1 MKSKKKFFSIITPI
15 LNNPD
20 IEKVFKSL
28 NSQSFKNF
36 EHIVVD
42 GGSNKKTLKIINKNK
57 KKINKLI
64 IEKDNGIYDAINK
77 GIKVSNGKIIGV
89 LNADDYYY
97 FNTLELVHN
106 YFKKDKIDYVFGSV
120 LKNRLMHNFS
130 PHKIWYKFNV
140 YPAHSCG
147 FFVKKK
153 LHQNNNL
160 GLYDLN
166 FKYSSDRDFI
176 YRLINSNYKGKC
188 AKKYE
193 IFGRF
198 SPNGISS
205 KLSFS
210 RTFIE
215 EMSVRFKNQN
225 FLLVIFIALM
235 TLLNKILNILA
246 IKRI

>member
-1 MKSKKKFFSIITPI
+1 MKSKKKVFSIITPI

-20 IEKVFKSL
+20 IEKVFNSL
-28 NSQSFKNF
+28 DSQSFKNF

-42 GGSNKKTLKIINKNK
+42 GGSNKETLKIIKKNK

-64 IEKDNGIYDAINK
+64 IEKDYGIYDAINK
-77 GIKVSNGKIIGV
+77 GIRVSNGEIIGI

-97 FNTLELVHN
+97 FNTLELVNN
-106 YFKKDKIDYVFGSV
+106 YFKKKKIDYIFGSV
-120 LKNRLMHNFS
+120 LKDRLMHNFL
-130 PHKIWYKFNV
+130 PKKIWYKFNV

-147 FFVKKK
+147 FFIKKE
-153 LHQNNNL
+153 LHRDINL

-176 YRLINSNYKGKC
+176 YRLINSNYKGLC
-188 AKKYE
+188 SKKYE

-205 KLSFS
+205 KLSFL

-225 FLLVIFIALM
+225 FLLIILIALI
-235 TLLNKILNILA
+235 TLFNKVLNIFVK
-246 IKRI
+246 KRV